1 MVRPGTATPLCAGS
15 NPVGSS
21 NLYVKRQFGAFSF
34 YIILYNNIGD
44 IMKKYILALDQGTT
58 STRAILFD
66 KLGNEVYKY
75 QMEFTQIRIKPGF
88 VEHNA
93 LEIYETVIECI
104 KNVINGSNI
113 NTNEIDS
120 IAITNQRET
129 TVMFDKSGN
138 PLAKAIVWQSKQSE
152 YIASRYKDKEE
163 YIFNKTGLRINSYF
177 SATKIIYLLEND
189 KNVLNHYNANDCLF
203 GTIDTFILYKL
214 TNGKS
219 FYTDPTNASRTMLY
233 NINTLFWDEDL
244 LKLFDIKKDILP
256 TVLDNDSCFGY
267 TNINGVDIPIL
278 SIVGD
283 QQASLFGHTAF
294 NKGEIKNTYGTG
306 CFMLMNIGDKPIYSN
321 HGLLTT
327 IAYVKDKKATYALEG
342 SVFVAGA
349 AVTWLRDS
357 LHIIDSSKETY
368 QRALLEKN
376 NDLILVPA
384 FQGLGTPYWDNDC
397 KGAMFGISFNTTQ
410 ESIIKATLES
420 ICYQACDLLNV
431 MICETNE
438 KNISLSVDG
447 GASQNDY
454 LLQFESDIM
463 RLIIKRP
470 RNVETTA
477 LGAAFIAGLNSGFF
491 KSKEDIKKINEID
504 KYFYPIIDEDEAN
517 RLYNRWK
524 KAVEACRL
532 FK

>member
-1 MVRPGTATPLCAGS
+1 
-15 NPVGSS
+15 
-21 NLYVKRQFGAFSF
+21 
-34 YIILYNNIGD
+34 
-44 IMKKYILALDQGTT
+44 MKKYILSLDQGTT

-75 QMEFTQIRIKPGF
+75 QMEFTQIRVKPGY

-93 LEIYETVIECI
+93 LEIYETVVECI

-113 NTNEIDS
+113 DTAEIDS

-129 TVMFDKSGN
+129 TVLFDKAGN

-152 YIASRYKDKEE
+152 EITNRFKDKEE
-163 YIFNKTGLRINSYF
+163 YIFSKTGLRINSYF
-177 SATKIIYLLEND
+177 SATKIVYLLEND

-203 GTIDTFILYKL
+203 GTIDTFLLYKL

-233 NINTLFWDEDL
+233 NINTLSWDNEL
-244 LKLFDIKKDILP
+244 LQLFNIKKEILP

-267 TNINGVDIPIL
+267 ANINGLEIPIL
-278 SIVGD
+278 SVIGD
-283 QQASLFGHTAF
+283 QMASLFGHTAF

-306 CFMLMNIGDKPIYSN
+306 CFMLMNIGEKPIYSKN
-321 HGLLTT
+321 GLLTT
-327 IAYVKDKKATYALEG
+327 IAYVRNKKAVYALEG

-349 AVTWLRDS
+349 AVTWLRDG
-357 LHIIDSSKETY
+357 LRIIETSKETY
-368 QRALLEKN
+368 KRAMLEKN
-376 NDLILVPA
+376 DDLILVPA
-384 FQGLGTPYWDNDC
+384 FQGLGTPYWDTEC
-397 KGAMFGISFNTTQ
+397 KGAMFGITFNTTQ
-410 ESIIKATLES
+410 ESIIKATLEA
-420 ICYQACDLLNV
+420 ICYQARDLLEV
-431 MICETNE
+431 MIEETGN
-438 KNISLSVDG
+438 KNITLSVDG

-463 RLIIKRP
+463 QLIIKRP

-477 LGAAFIAGLNSGFF
+477 LGSAFIAGLNSNFF
-491 KSKEDIKKINEID
+491 KNEEEIKKINEID
-504 KYFYPIIDEDEAN
+504 KYFYPIKSEDEAT
-517 RLYNRWK
+517 RLYNKWK
-524 KAVEACRL
+524 KAIEACRL